1 MLRVLHRA
9 FLPVLLAS
17 LTVAPVAWAFH
28 ATLVKAA
35 PAIDGTVCAAPTE
48 LTLWFNE
55 RPDVVLSNVRLMGPD
70 STSILVGA
78 PHAGTDTLALTSA
91 VRGALTAG
99 KYTVFYRTAGP
110 DGHVMRGKYQF
121 TYQP

>member
-1 MLRVLHRA
+1 MSRVLHRA
-9 FLPVLLAS
+9 FWPVLLAS
-17 LTVAPVAWAFH
+17 LTVASAAWAFH
-28 ATLVKAA
+28 ASLVKAM
-35 PAIDGTVCAAPTE
+35 PAIDGSVNAAPTCV
-48 LTLWFNE
+48 TLWFNE
-55 RPDVVLSNVRLMGPD
+55 RPDVVLSNIRLTGPD
-70 STSILVGA
+70 SASIPVSA
-78 PHAGTDTLALTSA
+78 PRAGTDSLALTSL